1 MNSLRLFS
9 RALPK
14 ASLRQSAIRYSSS
27 VSRFTARRATW
38 QPAMRTSYPAF
49 STSTICRE
57 PAGDSD
63 LELAEKLNSERQL
76 ELENNDESTVA
87 AIDDFLKTHPWEVQD
102 KPGTHEVTL
111 TREFGNEKIKVA
123 LSVAEIDNMPE
134 EDEFGGLDEDGA
146 LEDEADY
153 GSNKATINQSGTR
166 GGKVDVMP
174 EDSIA
179 PADREGED
187 AAGMAGET
195 PAYPIH
201 LTITITKPGKKAL
214 EVRAVAQEGTI
225 EIDTISFFPKESLLE
240 AQTPKDAQEARNLY
254 AGPAIGNL
262 DPDLQAMLEK
272 YLEERGIDAELAG
285 FLFEYV
291 DYKEQREYVK
301 WLDDVKAFVEE

>member
-1 MNSLRLFS
+1 
-9 RALPK
+9 
-14 ASLRQSAIRYSSS
+14 
-27 VSRFTARRATW
+27 
-38 QPAMRTSYPAF
+38 MRTSYPAF